1 MAVHLVIAWL
11 YHYHYY
17 FFTVCI
23 YFPGHSW
30 VQKEKKFWFSYV
42 STSGGVLAKYL
53 IMGYK
58 VIYMEGCYCRT
69 LKKWKSL
76 SHVWLFATL
85 WTAARDPMDCS
96 LPGSSVHEILQTG
109 ILEWVAIPFSRR
121 SSQPRDE
128 HRPPALEADALLSEP
143 PVKPSNIETCH
154 NQSKRQKLLIT
165 FILSWKVWIQKSL

>member
-121 SSQPRDE
+121 SSQPRDWTQVF
-128 HRPPALEADALLSEP
+128 HIAGRCFAIWATREAPLLL
-143 PVKPSNIETCH
+143 TCIQRH
-154 NQSKRQKLLIT
+154 
-165 FILSWKVWIQKSL
+165 LSY